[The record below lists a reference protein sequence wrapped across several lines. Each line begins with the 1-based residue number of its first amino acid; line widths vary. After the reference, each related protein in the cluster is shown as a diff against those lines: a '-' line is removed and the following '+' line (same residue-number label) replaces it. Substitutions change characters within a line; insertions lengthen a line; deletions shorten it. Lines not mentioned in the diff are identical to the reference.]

1 MTNSIDSALSFEN
14 EQVCVDVFWNVF
26 PPLQSATSGNPAS
39 GKSSLL
45 GPLYSAWFH
54 FGSLWFTLF
63 PILFYQLEAV
73 ATSQLFDELF
83 IFDRTMRDVTTLLA
97 CLLVLLLL
105 SHSFCCYI
113 LFGLIDLIS
122 LDFFV
127 SGGRGTALKI
137 AMNKTRTNCFILF
150 RNDKE
155 ELLLF
160 SGKRSK
166 RD

>member
-1 MTNSIDSALSFEN
+1 MLTCIIAFISF
-14 EQVCVDVFWNVF
+14 F
-26 PPLQSATSGNPAS
+26 
-39 GKSSLL
+39 LL
-45 GPLYSAWFH
+45 LH
-54 FGSLWFTLF
+54 F
-63 PILFYQLEAV
+63 IR
-73 ATSQLFDELF
+73 
-83 IFDRTMRDVTTLLA
+83 FDRFNK
-97 CLLVLLLL
+97 
-105 SHSFCCYI
+105 S
-113 LFGLIDLIS
+113 G
-122 LDFFV
+122 FFV